1 MKIIMFI
8 VMFFCVGAF
17 FIISQNNLALS
28 VPGNLDKFVSLYN
41 GWVENTFVNMGN
53 LAGHVIK
60 MEWLP
65 E

>member
-8 VMFFCVGAF
+8 IMFLCVGAF
-17 FIISQNNLALS
+17 FIISQNNLALTKEK
-28 VPGNLDKFVSLYN
+28 NIEEFASLYKSWI
-41 GWVENTFVNMGN
+41 GETLENIGSLT
-53 LAGHVIK
+53 GHVIK